1 MANTDHPEHW
11 PNTMSNPG
19 TASEKSTTCSLVLFR
34 LAYRPVY
41 IGSKMKEV
49 GSYEAK
55 TKLPALLREV
65 SDGTRYVITRSGK
78 PVADLVP
85 HSGLTEDPA
94 NVISKIREMRQ
105 GVTLGDNDLQEL
117 IQEGRR

>member
-1 MANTDHPEHW
+1 
-11 PNTMSNPG
+11 
-19 TASEKSTTCSLVLFR
+19 
-34 LAYRPVY
+34 
-41 IGSKMKEV
+41 MKEV

-65 SDGTRYVITRSGK
+65 SDGTSYIITRSGK

-85 HSGLTEDPA
+85 HSGLTDDPA
-94 NVISKIREMRQ
+94 IVISQIREMRR